1 MSQCENKT
9 PYKKPLTKRTVLQI
23 TDVALFTNN

>member
-23 TDVALFTNN
+23 TDLFTNH